1 MPRKR
6 RRRAKQVAKELA
18 EIALKHL
25 KTPPEEEKELR
36 ISAAERAGWLLP
48 RLTNLRP
55 LQHHNSSVLFPLERG
70 RVQS

>member
-36 ISAAERAGWLLP
+36 ISAAER
-48 RLTNLRP
+48 RLATP
-55 LQHHNSSVLFPLERG
+55 EAH
-70 RVQS
+70 